1 MQNKHALLEKLKIIE
16 FKYLGN
22 GLRYW
27 REILAVFYS
36 TLEKSFPELSLKNS
50 KKVGPVTNGL
60 KQPTVPW
67 QITNKRKFSHL
78 SGDTLKRDA

>member
-1 MQNKHALLEKLKIIE
+1 
-16 FKYLGN
+16 
-22 GLRYW
+22 
-27 REILAVFYS
+27 VFYS

>member
-16 FKYLGN
+16 FKYLSN

-36 TLEKSFPELSLKNS
+36 TLE
-50 KKVGPVTNGL
+50 
-60 KQPTVPW
+60 
-67 QITNKRKFSHL
+67 
-78 SGDTLKRDA
+78 